1 MTDPNSQNPAGVLF
15 SLEKLYVK
23 DSSFEAPNAP
33 QVFLATT
40 APAVSVQI
48 GIGHSAVDAA
58 QGLHEVVLS
67 VTIDAKNSDKSV
79 FLAEVHQAGLFRIT
93 GLPNEELPKALE
105 IAAPNVLLPFARQ
118 AVNAL
123 VESGGFPQLLINPIN
138 FEMLYL
144 QKQQAAA
151 SAPAPAAAH

>member
-1 MTDPNSQNPAGVLF
+1 MTEATPQAPTGVLF

-23 DSSFEAPNAP
+23 DSSFEAPNTP
-33 QVFLATT
+33 QAFLATS

-58 QGLHEVVLS
+58 QGLYEVMLS
-67 VTIDAKNSDKSV
+67 VTVDAKNSDKSV
-79 FLAEVHQAGLFRIT
+79 FLAEVQQAGLFRIT
-93 GLPNEELPKALE
+93 GLPGEELPKALE

-118 AVNAL
+118 VVNSLIEA
-123 VESGGFPQLLINPIN
+123 GGFPQLLINPIN

-151 SAPAPAAAH
+151 AAPAPAAAH

>member
-1 MTDPNSQNPAGVLF
+1 MTEATPQAPSGVLF

-23 DSSFEAPNAP
+23 DSSFEAPNTP
-33 QVFLATT
+33 QAFLASA

-58 QGLHEVVLS
+58 QGLYEVVLS
-67 VTIDAKNSDKSV
+67 ATVDAKNGDKSV

-105 IAAPNVLLPFARQ
+105 IAGPNVLLPFVRQ
-118 AVNAL
+118 TLNAL
-123 VESGGFPQLLINPIN
+123 VEAGGFPQLLINPIN

-151 SAPAPAAAH
+151 STPAPAAAH